1 MMSSGFCLRNQTP
14 FSPSQGLNPY
24 EQLPSLFH
32 ESLLLSWIIFLPA
45 YRKALVAIAPIV
57 KRLLLTSCCP
67 LAIIP
72 ISLLPFTPC
81 GSESPPHDVPFC
93 LEPILAKSDGNCFVK
108 AIRTILDAKPNGL
121 SSVFML
127 LCLSALFGRADLWKP
142 ILSWR
147 LRHHPLGFCLLSSL
161 YFSVSSSSPSPL
173 LVSKCCSIHVLGLWP
188 SSSKTELIWSHGLT
202 FHLLAFNF
210 QICVSSPISP
220 VSFTLAV

>member
-14 FSPSQGLNPY
+14 FSPSQGRNPY

-32 ESLLLSWIIFLPA
+32 ESLPLSWIILLPA
-45 YRKALVAIAPIV
+45 YRKASVAIAPTL

-72 ISLLPFTPC
+72 ISLLPFTLC
-81 GSESPPHDVPFC
+81 WSWFPPHYFPFC
-93 LEPILAKSDGNCFVK
+93 LEPILAISDGNCFVK
-108 AIRTILDAKPNGL
+108 AIRTVLDAKSNGL

-127 LCLSALFGRADLWKP
+127 LHLSALFGRADLWKS
-142 ILSWR
+142 IVSW
-147 LRHHPLGFCLLSSL
+147 LLHHHSLGFCLLSSH

-173 LVSKCCSIHVLGLWP
+173 LFSKCSSIHVLGLWP
-188 SSSKTELIWSHGLT
+188 SSSIIELMWSHGLT
-202 FHLLAFNF
+202 FHLLAFSF

-220 VSFTLAV
+220 MSFTLAV